1 MDRARCVDCRGPPAK
16 DTGGKKGPFLAWF
29 TRMHTCVR
37 MEGISIS
44 KANFSRV
51 SRLMSGWVCVKRLGL
66 ETGSENE
73 DETLGSLRRLLFFSL
88 VTLKFF
94 QAGDFY
100 ERLSKQWHISEQL
113 FKVSVLDQIGTVQS
127 FIIKR
132 RSKHD
137 SKIKIGC
144 KLHPPLISDSLVTLL
159 P

>member
-1 MDRARCVDCRGPPAK
+1 M
-16 DTGGKKGPFLAWF
+16 
-29 TRMHTCVR
+29 
-37 MEGISIS
+37 
-44 KANFSRV
+44 
-51 SRLMSGWVCVKRLGL
+51 KRLGL